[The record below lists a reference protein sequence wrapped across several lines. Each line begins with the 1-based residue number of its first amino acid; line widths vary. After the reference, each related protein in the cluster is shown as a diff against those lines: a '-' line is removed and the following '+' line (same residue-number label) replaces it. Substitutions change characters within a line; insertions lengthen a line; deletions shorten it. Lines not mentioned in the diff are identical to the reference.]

1 MARWLS
7 TGQFHVINAVDDTSL
22 PRVRAVVGHFNPCST
37 LPLIQCHILGI
48 EKTAIIDSGAAKS
61 LLSSSVAQQIWGDN
75 FQAQLTHD
83 CNCQLKD
90 VNYNIIAT
98 LGTKNVNFSINLH
111 HFNFDFIIYQSLS
124 NELLLGYDFLR
135 SNNLG
140 IFPNLGLIK
149 TDTLINN
156 IISDD
161 PLFILKTSENVD
173 IYPGAQQLVNT
184 YIDHGNNRNISALL
198 NQQNVLAHSQILEPD
213 QEWEKLTVFFQYV
226 RIQADLSTQI
236 LVINHSEFI
245 LHLNADQHIAHAEL
259 IHQIAQI
266 QHLTSDP
273 FASIFMT
280 QINLIEESVKSQS
293 IVFPEEKICI
303 DPPEDSQFDAM
314 DINCHSQDPSLINWL
329 TQLHFKYKQ
338 IFSSREFDPGMQE
351 GSEIHFS
358 VRTNATIIH
367 QKFTKINP
375 KIMERANNIID
386 TLLRRNLIELSD
398 SPWSSRVIFV
408 EKNPD
413 EKQNKND
420 RNFVP
425 GEKVQEKQRKL
436 RLVID
441 LRHVN
446 QRLRSITTNWV
457 VPSIFSILDEFYDT
471 KYVSTIDVNSG
482 FWTFRLSEKARKLTA
497 FQFGHDT
504 YHLTRLVQGLK
515 CSSSFM
521 QLKMRKIILRH
532 KLTNTDVYVDNIIVR
547 ASDLETY
554 KARLAALFEACA
566 KEGLKIKQTKSH
578 HFIQKQFVL
587 FGFTINLETHT
598 VAPELSKVNKL
609 LEMERPC
616 NKKRVRTFIGGTSYF
631 SQLIYFR

>member
-7 TGQFHVINAVDDTSL
+7 TGQFHVINVVDDTSL

-236 LVINHSEFI
+236 LVINDSEFI

-329 TQLHFKYKQ
+329 TQLHLKYKQ
-338 IFSSREFDPGMQE
+338 IF
-351 GSEIHFS
+351 
-358 VRTNATIIH
+358 
-367 QKFTKINP
+367 
-375 KIMERANNIID
+375 
-386 TLLRRNLIELSD
+386 L
-398 SPWSSRVIFV
+398 
-408 EKNPD
+408 
-413 EKQNKND
+413 
-420 RNFVP
+420 
-425 GEKVQEKQRKL
+425 
-436 RLVID
+436 
-441 LRHVN
+441 
-446 QRLRSITTNWV
+446 
-457 VPSIFSILDEFYDT
+457 
-471 KYVSTIDVNSG
+471 
-482 FWTFRLSEKARKLTA
+482 
-497 FQFGHDT
+497 
-504 YHLTRLVQGLK
+504 
-515 CSSSFM
+515 
-521 QLKMRKIILRH
+521 
-532 KLTNTDVYVDNIIVR
+532 
-547 ASDLETY
+547 
-554 KARLAALFEACA
+554 
-566 KEGLKIKQTKSH
+566 
-578 HFIQKQFVL
+578 
-587 FGFTINLETHT
+587 
-598 VAPELSKVNKL
+598 
-609 LEMERPC
+609 
-616 NKKRVRTFIGGTSYF
+616 
-631 SQLIYFR
+631 